1 MVMIDAFGTIALVAM
16 TPTISIQVVGLMYKL
31 KLRRS
36 ESAEAAEADE
46 VVIDMPEATA
56 IPVTSAEV
64 EEIEII
70 EFSLD
75 SLSITVRS

>member
-16 TPTISIQVVGLMYKL
+16 TPTVSIQIVGLMYKL
-31 KLRRS
+31 KLRRT
-36 ESAEAAEADE
+36 EGAAAVDDT
-46 VVIDMPEATA
+46 VIDMPEIATA
-56 IPVTSAEV
+56 PDTDSA

-75 SLSITVRS
+75 SLSVAVKS